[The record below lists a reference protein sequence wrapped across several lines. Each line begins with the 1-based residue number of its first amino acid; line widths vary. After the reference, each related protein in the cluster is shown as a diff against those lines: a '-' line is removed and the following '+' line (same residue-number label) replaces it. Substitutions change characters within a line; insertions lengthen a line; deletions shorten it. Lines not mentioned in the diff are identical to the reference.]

1 MFLLFYKIDKI
12 SSQKY
17 KIIKHNLILNRYFDN
32 IIKFYCAQKKTHLTF
47 FNKKVIIEKE
57 TSPNLKKKM
66 KELRYLDKYFIK
78 YKFSFSLGILITIIA
93 QIFSLFTPKLI
104 SSSLEAIEKFDKLSS
119 VEKSST
125 MVIGQYRE
133 ELIHNVLLI
142 IATTIIAGFLTFLMR
157 QTLIVMSRHIEF
169 DLKNEVFRQYEN
181 LSQNFYKQNRTGD
194 LMNRISEDVSKVRM
208 YVGPAVMYTI
218 NTFIRF
224 AIVIAYMYNVSPRL
238 TLYTLLPLPI
248 LSYAIFKLSSEINIR
263 STVFQQYLSKVSSF
277 TQEIFSGIRVIK
289 AYSLENQ
296 QQNNLISLAEESK
309 SKSLSL
315 ARVQSLFGPLMLAL
329 IGISNLVVIYFGGML
344 YINGTIKSIGTIA
357 EFILYVNMLTWPV
370 ASLGWVSSMVQEAEA
385 SQKRLN
391 EFLKIVPDIQNNN
404 PSSSTVDGTISFE
417 NVSYTYEDTNIEA
430 LKNISFTVKK
440 GETLAILGK
449 TGSGKSTLLS
459 LISRMYDVTEGQVKI
474 DGKEIS
480 QLNLFDLRNSIGIVP
495 QDAFLFSDSIKNNIK
510 FGKENATD
518 DEVIAAAKSA
528 VVHDNIEGF
537 NKGYDTILGERGIT
551 LSGGQKQR
559 VSIARAIIKKPEI
572 LLFDDCLSAVDTET
586 EEAILNNLFEICKD
600 KTTIIVSHR
609 VSSAKNADK
618 IIILEN
624 GKIIQQGFHNQLIN
638 ENGYYSALY
647 LKQLSEKELL

>member
-1 MFLLFYKIDKI
+1 
-12 SSQKY
+12 
-17 KIIKHNLILNRYFDN
+17 
-32 IIKFYCAQKKTHLTF
+32 
-47 FNKKVIIEKE
+47 
-57 TSPNLKKKM
+57 M
-66 KELRYLDKYFIK
+66 KELRYLNKYFIK
-78 YKFSFSLGILITIIA
+78 YKYSFSLGIFITIIA

-104 SSSLEAIEKFDKLSS
+104 SKSLSAIEKFDKLPES
-119 VEKSST
+119 EKASEAVLSF
-125 MVIGQYRE
+125 YRE
-133 ELIHNVLLI
+133 GLIHNVLLI
-142 IATTIIAGFLTFLMR
+142 IATTIVAGFLTFLMR

-169 DLKNEVFRQYEN
+169 DLKNEVFQQYEK

-224 AIVIAYMYNVSPRL
+224 TIVIIYMYSVSPLL
-238 TLYTLLPLPI
+238 TLYTILPLPI
-248 LSYAIFKLSSEINIR
+248 LSYCIFKLSTEINKR

-296 QQNNLISLAEESK
+296 HQNNMIDLANESK
-309 SKSLSL
+309 SKSLNL
-315 ARVQSLFGPLMLAL
+315 AKVQSLFGPLMIAL
-329 IGISNLVVIYFGGML
+329 IGISNLVVIYFGGVM
-344 YINGTIKSIGTIA
+344 YINGSIKSLGTIA

-391 EFLKIVPDIQNNN
+391 EFLKIEPEIKNNN
-404 PSSSTVDGTISFE
+404 PNHSTIDGTISFE
-417 NVSYTYEDTNIEA
+417 NVTYTYEDTNITA
-430 LKNISFTVKK
+430 LNDVTFTVKK

-449 TGSGKSTLLS
+449 TGSGKSTILS
-459 LISRMYDVTEGQVKI
+459 LISRLYDVPQGQITI
-474 DGKEIS
+474 DGNEIN
-480 QLNLFDLRNSIGIVP
+480 QLNLNDLRNNIGIVP

-510 FGKENATD
+510 FGNQNATD
-518 DEVIAAAKSA
+518 EEVIEAAKNA
-528 VVHDNIEGF
+528 VVHDNIIGF
-537 NKGYDTILGERGIT
+537 NKQYDTILGERGIT

-559 VSIARAIIKKPEI
+559 VSIARAIIKNPAI

-586 EEAILNNLFEICKD
+586 EETILNNLFEICKD

-609 VSSAKNADK
+609 VSSAKNADR
-618 IIILEN
+618 IIILEE
-624 GKIIQQGFHNQLIN
+624 GKIIQQGSHNQLIN
-638 ENGYYSALY
+638 QEGYYSALY

>member
-1 MFLLFYKIDKI
+1 
-12 SSQKY
+12 
-17 KIIKHNLILNRYFDN
+17 
-32 IIKFYCAQKKTHLTF
+32 
-47 FNKKVIIEKE
+47 
-57 TSPNLKKKM
+57 M
-66 KELRYLDKYFIK
+66 KELSYLNKYFIK
-78 YKFSFSLGILITIIA
+78 YKYSFSLGILITIIA

-104 SSSLEAIEKFDKLSS
+104 SKSLNAIEKFDKLP
-119 VEKSST
+119 KSDQASQ
-125 MVIGQYRE
+125 VIIDSYRE
-133 ELIHNVLLI
+133 GLIHNVLLI
-142 IATTIIAGFLTFLMR
+142 IATTIVAGFLTFLMR

-169 DLKNEVFRQYEN
+169 DLKNEVFKQYEN

-224 AIVIAYMYNVSPRL
+224 AIVIIYMYNVSPLL
-238 TLYTLLPLPI
+238 TLYTILPLPI
-248 LSYAIFKLSSEINIR
+248 LSYCIFKLSSEINKR
-263 STVFQQYLSKVSSF
+263 STTFQQYLSKVSSF

-296 QQNNLISLAEESK
+296 HQNNMVALAEESK
-309 SKSLSL
+309 KKSLDL
-315 ARVQSLFGPLMLAL
+315 AKVQSLFGPLMIAL
-329 IGISNLVVIYFGGML
+329 IGISNLVVIYFGGVM
-344 YINGTIKSIGTIA
+344 YINGTIANIGTIA

-391 EFLKIVPDIQNNN
+391 EFLKIEPEIENKNENHSDIQG
-404 PSSSTVDGTISFE
+404 SIAFE

-430 LKNISFTVKK
+430 LKNVTFTVKK

-449 TGSGKSTLLS
+449 TGSGKSTILSLLS
-459 LISRMYDVTEGQVKI
+459 RLYDVTEGRITI
-474 DGKEIS
+474 DQNEIS
-480 QLNLFDLRNSIGIVP
+480 TLNLNDLRNNIGIVP
-495 QDAFLFSDSIKNNIK
+495 QDAFLFSDTIKNNIK
-510 FGKENATD
+510 FGNQNATD
-518 DEVIAAAKSA
+518 EEVIEAAKSA
-528 VVHDNIEGF
+528 VVHDNIIAF
-537 NKGYDTILGERGIT
+537 NKQYDTILGERGIT

-559 VSIARAIIKKPEI
+559 VSIARAIIKNPAI

-586 EEAILNNLFEICKD
+586 EETILSNLFEICKD

-618 IIILEN
+618 IIILQD
-624 GKIIQQGFHNQLIN
+624 GRIIQQGSHNQLIN
-638 ENGYYSALY
+638 QEGYYSSLY

>member
-1 MFLLFYKIDKI
+1 
-12 SSQKY
+12 
-17 KIIKHNLILNRYFDN
+17 
-32 IIKFYCAQKKTHLTF
+32 
-47 FNKKVIIEKE
+47 
-57 TSPNLKKKM
+57 M
-66 KELRYLDKYFIK
+66 KELQYLNKYFIK
-78 YKFSFSLGILITIIA
+78 YKYSFSFGIIITIIA

-104 SSSLEAIEKFDKLSS
+104 SKSFNEIEAFAKSKSVDSS
-119 VEKSST
+119 VIS
-125 MVIGQYRE
+125 Q
-133 ELIHNVLLI
+133 ELISNIGLI

-181 LSQNFYKQNRTGD
+181 LSLNFYKQNRTGD

-224 AIVIAYMYNVSPRL
+224 AIVIGFMYNVSPRL

-248 LSYAIFKLSSEINIR
+248 LSYCIFKLSSEINKR
-263 STVFQQYLSKVSSF
+263 STTFQQYLSKVSSY
-277 TQEIFSGIRVIK
+277 TQEVFSGIRVIK
-289 AYSLENQ
+289 AYSLEDQHQSN
-296 QQNNLISLAEESK
+296 ISDLANESK

-315 ARVQSLFGPLMLAL
+315 AKVQSLFGPLMIAL
-329 IGISNLVVIYFGGML
+329 IGVSNLIVIYFGGLM
-344 YINGTIKSIGTIA
+344 YINGTIKSIGIIA

-391 EFLKIVPDIQNNN
+391 EFLKIVPEIQNKNSHKSKIEGSITFN
-404 PSSSTVDGTISFE
+404 
-417 NVSYTYEDTNIEA
+417 NVSYTYEDTQIKA
-430 LKNISFTVKK
+430 LQNVSFTVNK

-449 TGSGKSTLLS
+449 TGSGKSTVLALLS
-459 LISRMYDVTEGQVKI
+459 RLYDVTDGQILI
-474 DGKEIS
+474 DNTEIS
-480 QLNLFDLRNSIGIVP
+480 QVNLHDLRNSIGVVP
-495 QDAFLFSDSIKNNIK
+495 QDAFLFSDTIRNNIK
-510 FGKENATD
+510 FGKEDATD
-518 DEVIAAAKSA
+518 LEVEAVAKSA
-528 VVHDNIEGF
+528 VVHDNIIGF
-537 NKGYDTILGERGIT
+537 KNGYDTILGERGIT

-559 VSIARAIIKKPEI
+559 VSIARAIIKNPQV

-586 EEAILNNLFEICKD
+586 EEAILNNLYQICKD

-624 GKIIQQGFHNQLIN
+624 GKIIEQGTHNQLIN
-638 ENGYYSALY
+638 LGGYYASLY